1 MPLIIRLGDTSSHGG
16 AVITAAE
23 KTLAEGQRVA
33 RVTDIFDCPAHGPNA
48 IVEGS
53 ATFLAEG
60 QRVARQGDHT
70 ECGAALISGAS
81 KTVVD

>member
-16 AVITAAE
+16 QVVTAAE

-33 RVTDIFDCPAHGPNA
+33 RITDILNCPVHGPNP

-53 ATFLAEG
+53 ASLLAEG
-60 QRVARQGDHT
+60 QRVARHGDKT
-70 ECGAALISGAS
+70 QCGASLISGAS
-81 KTVVD
+81 ITDID